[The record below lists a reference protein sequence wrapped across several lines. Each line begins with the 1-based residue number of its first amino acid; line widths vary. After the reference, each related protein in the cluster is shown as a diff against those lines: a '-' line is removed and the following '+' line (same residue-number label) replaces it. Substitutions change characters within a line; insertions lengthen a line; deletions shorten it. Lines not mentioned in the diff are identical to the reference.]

1 MKEKINK
8 VPIEGSQWFCLLVI
22 MIYSVFRTGK
32 SYYPQAFLKECK
44 YIAKEKKIPIYFTDD
59 LEISDEK
66 NYSKKNSD
74 GE

>member
-1 MKEKINK
+1 MEEKIDK

-22 MIYSVFRTGK
+22 MIYFVFRTGK

-44 YIAKEKKIPIYFTDD
+44 YIAKWQLFYFTDN

>member
-1 MKEKINK
+1 
-8 VPIEGSQWFCLLVI
+8 

-66 NYSKKNSD
+66 NYGKKNSD